1 MDEQS
6 RSDGSVADREAEARS
21 ASSGREMNELAMI
34 SLALSIFW
42 VFGFGSVAAIYLGV
56 RALRE
61 IAASEGR
68 ESGRAMVWTSMA
80 AAAVGLVGTALVIAV
95 WAAS

>member
-1 MDEQS
+1 MSEDRQELES
-6 RSDGSVADREAEARS
+6 RARS
-21 ASSGREMNELAMI
+21 EASGREMNERAMV

-61 IAASEGR
+61 IGASEGR
-68 ESGRAMVWTSMA
+68 ESGRAMAWTAIA
-80 AAAVGLVGTALVIAV
+80 ASAVGLVGTMMVVAV
-95 WAAS
+95 WVAS